1 MATHQAV
8 AVMDQLR
15 QEERGFQGSVLI
27 VDDEPDIRKSL
38 RKILEY
44 DGYKVHEASCGRE
57 AIDTISSKRIHAV
70 LLDIKM
76 PGMDGIDVLK
86 EIIRI
91 DPFAQVIMISGHGT
105 ISTAVEAIRLGALD
119 FLEKPLDRD
128 IILFK
133 VRNAVDKRRLLDES
147 ALLEST
153 LIKPYELIGESPAI
167 KEIKRTIEQIGPTQA
182 RVLITG
188 ETGVGKGVVARAI
201 HKASKR
207 SKASFVEVSCAAIPD
222 DLIESELLGYEK
234 GAFTGAST
242 RKPGKFELA
251 HGGTIFLDEI
261 GDMSPSVQAKVL
273 RVIEEGQFERIGG
286 TETIEV
292 DVRIIAA
299 TNRDLAKMMK
309 GGRFREDL
317 YYRLNVVPLHIPPL
331 RQRKEDIP
339 VLVEHFVRLYCLIY
353 NLRQKQI
360 DQTLINRMV
369 EYPWPGNVR
378 ELRNTVERMVITSAS
393 DRLTADDFPISLES
407 MGEHQ
412 DFLEAPTFEEFRRLS
427 EKTFLEANLKRNNWN
442 IALTAKKLG
451 MQRSNLYK
459 KIRSLGIEVER
470 RA

>member
-1 MATHQAV
+1 MEQI
-8 AVMDQLR
+8 R
-15 QEERGFQGSVLI
+15 EEQRGFQGSVLV

-44 DGYKVHEASCGRE
+44 DGYKVYEASSGRE
-57 AIDTISSKRIHAV
+57 AIDTVSSKRIHAI

-86 EIIRI
+86 EVIRI

-153 LIKPYELIGESPAI
+153 LIKPYVLIGESPAI
-167 KEIKRTIEQIGPTQA
+167 KDIKRTIEQIGPTQA

-207 SKASFVEVSCAAIPD
+207 SKASFVEVSCAAIPE
-222 DLIESELLGYEK
+222 DLIESELLGHEK

-299 TNRDLAKMMK
+299 TNRDLAKLMK
-309 GGRFREDL
+309 EGKFREDL

-331 RQRKEDIP
+331 RHRKEDIP
-339 VLVEHFVRLYCLIY
+339 VLVEHFVRLYCLLY
-353 NLRQKQI
+353 NLREKQI
-360 DQTLINRMV
+360 DQTLIDRML
-369 EYPWPGNVR
+369 EYAWPGNVR
-378 ELRNTVERMVITSAS
+378 ELRNTVERMVITSTC
-393 DRLTADDFPISLES
+393 DTLKADDFPISLES
-407 MGEHQ
+407 TGGYP

-427 EKTFLEANLKRNNWN
+427 EKTFLETNLKRNNWN